1 MGHFNFCISTMR
13 LLTLGIALLLA
24 IALASGQH
32 DRAHRGHLICSNG
45 CKPTCTDGALPL
57 CDDGTVPTGGVGQA
71 RGRGGRRRFVR
82 APRDSSEEDSSEEN
96 SSEEDSDEDSS
107 EEESKE
113 DNENSNDNGNGNG
126 NNFDYDYNYDYDY
139 DNDNDNDNDK
149 DNDIDNDNDFDNDFD
164 FDNDDRHDVQTT
176 KCLSVLMEPDLS
188 TGSAKTQVNPPAP
201 MELPHSAPMATSQL
215 QGQSVQATFL
225 CSF

>member
-113 DNENSNDNGNGNG
+113 D
-126 NNFDYDYNYDYDY
+126 
-139 DNDNDNDNDK
+139 
-149 DNDIDNDNDFDNDFD
+149 
-164 FDNDDRHDVQTT
+164 HDVQTT